1 MKSAL
6 FYSIILLLTAC
17 RTIEVDPPAP
27 EFKGLEEMSSTEPS
41 FLLIQTEMALKPY
54 LKEADQ
60 GLDKK
65 FTGKSEQCEGVS
77 YTYHFERD
85 PLLFKFKE
93 KEVETTITGA
103 FDLRLN
109 YCPTC
114 HELFGEER
122 CAIPRIYAS
131 CGVDEPKRK
140 VHLSYQSKIGISED
154 FVLRTKTQLGEFQ
167 LIDPCKITVFQYDA
181 SKTIEKEVKA
191 SLIQLEKDIDQ
202 QLAQA
207 PIKSSVVE
215 VWKTLQE
222 PILVQPY
229 GVFYLQPQTIGIAD
243 LTLKNEGQKAFF
255 TTQLT
260 AQPVFSTNNLDLDKV
275 KLPQNTPQNTK
286 ENKSILHLRTIAS
299 YDSINRFLIRDFDT
313 QQISIS
319 PKKQIL
325 INKVQILGPQADRL
339 VLAIEFSGSKKGIFY
354 LVAEPYIDIDQHL
367 RMRKVDFEI
376 KTKSVLLHSAK
387 WLLDAKVKEQIEAN
401 LDVDLSPIL
410 KESQK
415 SIEKQI
421 NGEISKGVWL
431 NGNITELH
439 VEQLQF
445 SSAYF
450 IIDFEL
456 SGHLKLK
463 IQ

>member
-1 MKSAL
+1 
-6 FYSIILLLTAC
+6 
-17 RTIEVDPPAP
+17 
-27 EFKGLEEMSSTEPS
+27 
-41 FLLIQTEMALKPY
+41 
-54 LKEADQ
+54 
-60 GLDKK
+60 
-65 FTGKSEQCEGVS
+65 
-77 YTYHFERD
+77 
-85 PLLFKFKE
+85 
-93 KEVETTITGA
+93 
-103 FDLRLN
+103 
-109 YCPTC
+109 
-114 HELFGEER
+114 
-122 CAIPRIYAS
+122 
-131 CGVDEPKRK
+131 
-140 VHLSYQSKIGISED
+140 
-154 FVLRTKTQLGEFQ
+154 
-167 LIDPCKITVFQYDA
+167 
-181 SKTIEKEVKA
+181 
-191 SLIQLEKDIDQ
+191 
-202 QLAQA
+202 
-207 PIKSSVVE
+207 
-215 VWKTLQE
+215 
-222 PILVQPY
+222 
-229 GVFYLQPQTIGIAD
+229 
-243 LTLKNEGQKAFF
+243 
-255 TTQLT
+255 
-260 AQPVFSTNNLDLDKV
+260 
-275 KLPQNTPQNTK
+275 
-286 ENKSILHLRTIAS
+286 LHLRTIAS

-325 INKVQILGPQADRL
+325 INKVQILGPQAERL
-339 VLAIEFSGSKKGIFY
+339 VLAIEFSGSKKGVFY

-431 NGNITELH
+431 NGNITELR

>member
-1 MKSAL
+1 MKTIS
-6 FYSIILLLTAC
+6 FCWVILVLTAC
-17 RTIEVDPPAP
+17 KTIEIDPPAP
-27 EFKGLEEMSSTEPS
+27 EFKGLEEISSTKPS

-54 LKEADQ
+54 LKEADLS
-60 GLDKK
+60 LDKK

-77 YTYHFERD
+77 YTYHFERE
-85 PLLFKFKE
+85 PLSFKFKD
-93 KEVETTITGA
+93 KEVETAINGA
-103 FDLRLN
+103 FNLRLN

-122 CAIPRIYAS
+122 CAIPRVYAS

-140 VHLSYQSKIGISED
+140 VHLSYQSKISISDE

-167 LIDPCKITVFQYDA
+167 LVDPCKITVFQYDA
-181 SKTIEKEVKA
+181 SSTIEKEVKA
-191 SLIQLEKDIDQ
+191 SLIQLEKEIDQ

-207 PIKSSVVE
+207 PIKTSVAD

-222 PILVQPY
+222 PILVEPY
-229 GVFYLQPQTIGIAD
+229 GYFYLRPQTLGIAD

-260 AQPVFSTNNLDLDKV
+260 AQPLFSTNNLDLNQV
-275 KLPQNTPQNTK
+275 KLPKNTPQNTK

-319 PKKQIL
+319 PKKQIH
-325 INKVQILGPQADRL
+325 IDKVQILGPQADRL
-339 VLAIEFSGSKKGIFY
+339 VLAIEFSGAKKGVFY
-354 LVAEPYIDIDQHL
+354 LVAEPYIDIEQHL

-401 LDVDLSPIL
+401 LDVDLGPIL
-410 KESQK
+410 KESREA
-415 SIEKQI
+415 IEKQI

-431 NGNITELH
+431 SGDITGLQ

-456 SGHLKLK
+456 SGLLKLK

>member
-1 MKSAL
+1 MKPHF
-6 FYSIILLLTAC
+6 FYCIILLLSAC

-27 EFKGLEEMSSTEPS
+27 EFIGLEEISSAKPS
-41 FLLIQTEMALKPY
+41 LLFIQTEMALKPY

-60 GLDKK
+60 SLDKK

-93 KEVETTITGA
+93 KEVETTINGA
-103 FDLRLN
+103 FDLRLS

-181 SKTIEKEVKA
+181 SSTIEKEVKA
-191 SLIQLEKDIDQ
+191 SLIQLEKEIDQ

-207 PIKSSVVE
+207 PIKSSVAE

-222 PILVQPY
+222 PILVEPY
-229 GVFYLQPQTIGIAD
+229 GVFYLRPQTIGIAD

-260 AQPVFSTNNLDLDKV
+260 AQPVFSTNTLDLDKV
-275 KLPQNTPQNTK
+275 KLPQNTPENTK
-286 ENKSILHLRTIAS
+286 EQKSILHLRTIAC
-299 YDSINRFLIRDFDT
+299 YDSINRFLIKDFDT
-313 QQISIS
+313 QKISIN
-319 PKKQIL
+319 PKKQIH

-376 KTKSVLLHSAK
+376 KTKACSC
-387 WLLDAKVKEQIEAN
+387 
-401 LDVDLSPIL
+401 IL
-410 KESQK
+410 Q
-415 SIEKQI
+415 
-421 NGEISKGVWL
+421 NG
-431 NGNITELH
+431 
-439 VEQLQF
+439 F
-445 SSAYF
+445 
-450 IIDFEL
+450 
-456 SGHLKLK
+456 
-463 IQ
+463 

>member
-1 MKSAL
+1 
-6 FYSIILLLTAC
+6 
-17 RTIEVDPPAP
+17 
-27 EFKGLEEMSSTEPS
+27 
-41 FLLIQTEMALKPY
+41 
-54 LKEADQ
+54 
-60 GLDKK
+60 
-65 FTGKSEQCEGVS
+65 
-77 YTYHFERD
+77 
-85 PLLFKFKE
+85 
-93 KEVETTITGA
+93 
-103 FDLRLN
+103 
-109 YCPTC
+109 
-114 HELFGEER
+114 
-122 CAIPRIYAS
+122 
-131 CGVDEPKRK
+131 
-140 VHLSYQSKIGISED
+140 
-154 FVLRTKTQLGEFQ
+154 VLRTKTQLGEFQ

-207 PIKSSVVE
+207 PIKSSVAE

-222 PILVQPY
+222 PILVEPY

-260 AQPVFSTNNLDLDKV
+260 AQPVFSTNRLDLDKV

-339 VLAIEFSGSKKGIFY
+339 VLAIEFSGSKKGVFY

-401 LDVDLSPIL
+401 LDVDLSPLL
-410 KESQK
+410 KESQG

-431 NGNITELH
+431 NGNITELR

>member
-1 MKSAL
+1 L
-6 FYSIILLLTAC
+6 
-17 RTIEVDPPAP
+17 
-27 EFKGLEEMSSTEPS
+27 
-41 FLLIQTEMALKPY
+41 
-54 LKEADQ
+54 
-60 GLDKK
+60 
-65 FTGKSEQCEGVS
+65 
-77 YTYHFERD
+77 
-85 PLLFKFKE
+85 
-93 KEVETTITGA
+93 VE
-103 FDLRLN
+103 
-109 YCPTC
+109 
-114 HELFGEER
+114 
-122 CAIPRIYAS
+122 
-131 CGVDEPKRK
+131 
-140 VHLSYQSKIGISED
+140 
-154 FVLRTKTQLGEFQ
+154 
-167 LIDPCKITVFQYDA
+167 
-181 SKTIEKEVKA
+181 
-191 SLIQLEKDIDQ
+191 
-202 QLAQA
+202 
-207 PIKSSVVE
+207 
-215 VWKTLQE
+215 
-222 PILVQPY
+222 PY

-260 AQPVFSTNNLDLDKV
+260 AQPVFSTNRLDLDKV

-313 QQISIS
+313 QQISIN

-431 NGNITELH
+431 NGNITELR